1 MFKTQTT
8 VAADEAKAL
17 RHATG
22 RAEPSDGGDYA
33 DRKRPLLSPGKA
45 AAKKKK
51 QKNTADAKD
60 VAWDDAN
67 ECYSELLAELKKFE
81 HIKQVYRAGVP
92 QGQMGSIV
100 HKEVSWKGGQKTVLN
115 VAAIKELMITNGTH
129 DEGGEDHTL
138 HGRTNVNADME
149 KQGCKLRDLVATFRT
164 LKDSFAY
171 MEDRARR
178 AGFNECPAAGV
189 FKYPPTGKY
198 GSDDG
203 LVSTDEDVDDD
214 GENEHEVDKNKGKD
228 KA

>member
-1 MFKTQTT
+1 MSNMFKTQTT

-17 RHATG
+17 RRTTG
-22 RAEPSDGGDYA
+22 RVEPSDGGDYA

-51 QKNTADAKD
+51 QKNAADAKD
-60 VAWDDAN
+60 VAWEDAD
-67 ECYSELLAELKKFE
+67 ECYSELLAELKKFK
-81 HIKQVYRAGVP
+81 HVKTVFNAGVP
-92 QGQMGSIV
+92 QGPIGSIV
-100 HKEVSWKGGQKTVLN
+100 HQEVSWKGGQKTVLN
-115 VAAIKELMITNGTH
+115 VAAVMQLMATNETH

-189 FKYPPTGKY
+189 FKYPPTSKY

-203 LVSTDEDVDDD
+203 LVSTEEEGEEAEEDQDE
-214 GENEHEVDKNKGKD
+214 
-228 KA
+228 A